1 MVLLYRSSNVRNF
14 RNSIHIQSISRKDV
28 WMHRFT
34 RSCYIR
40 LLYSIDS
47 LYFRYLIQ
55 FLRTLSVDI
64 QYTISYQI
72 FFRLANLGISIRS
85 LFENSSQKGSI
96 RNEIGLLGK
105 EAIHGNSTR
114 RTGRGC
120 SEVALPV
127 LGRAGDEF
135 PPFPD
140 RLCRPAS
147 LVLPGPRR
155 GRGGN
160 GDRGRGRNRG
170 RAFPRQRVGIG
181 DVACL
186 VSGIRVTP
194 LRVFLAL
201 RGTRG
206 LDLLRQADPRIRS
219 RDLQHPLDI
228 GGLGPERRKAAI
240 ASDSSFPL
248 LSSKQENLNR
258 VPHYP
263 D

>member
-14 RNSIHIQSISRKDV
+14 RNSIHIQSISRKGV

-47 LYFRYLIQ
+47 LYFSILDSIFTDLKR
-55 FLRTLSVDI
+55 R
-64 QYTISYQI
+64 YTIYNFLSNFLSFSQSRDI
-72 FFRLANLGISIRS
+72 DS
-85 LFENSSQKGSI
+85 FENSSQKGSI

-206 LDLLRQADPRIRS
+206 LGLLRQADPRIRS

-228 GGLGPERRKAAI
+228 GGLGPERRKGAI